1 MRTLKRNK
9 QKMWYSL
16 QNGKEPIYKL
26 DEDGNI
32 EYITDDEGNQVP
44 VETGE
49 YKISYTDPVAFKGYV
64 GSQLENAI
72 MRAWGSDNTNNFA
85 VLVVDK
91 QEKDENN
98 TLLDFPNGAIIWRK
112 KAPVVP
118 FDFTTAEYTVDGVM
132 DEELNETSYY
142 LRKRK

>member
-9 QKMWYSL
+9 QHLWFAVPGEKIPRYMV
-16 QNGKEPIYKL
+16 
-26 DEDGNI
+26 
-32 EYITDDEGNQVP
+32 DDEGNIIYTTDSDGVSIP

-49 YKISYTDPVAFKGYV
+49 FDISYSDPVHFMGYV

-72 MRAWGSDNTNNFA
+72 TRAWGSDNTNNFA
-85 VLVVDK
+85 VLVLSK
-91 QEKDENN
+91 HEKSDDGNFIELTNG
-98 TLLDFPNGAIIWRK
+98 TLVWKGRMPSDMSEQGATY
-112 KAPVVP
+112 V
-118 FDFTTAEYTVDGVM
+118 VDGVM

>member
-49 YKISYTDPVAFKGYV
+49 YKISYTDPVEFKGYV

-72 MRAWGSDNTNNFA
+72 MRSWGSDNTNNFA

-98 TLLDFPNGAIIWRK
+98 TLLDFPNGSIIWRK

>member
-16 QNGKEPIYKL
+16 QNGKDPIYKL

-32 EYITDDEGNQVP
+32 VYITDDEGNQVP

-49 YKISYTDPVAFKGYV
+49 YKISYTDPVEFKGYV

-91 QEKDENN
+91 KEKDENN
-98 TLLDFPNGAIIWRK
+98 TLLDFQNGAIIWRK